1 MEYPLA
7 VLDLFYKM
15 GLEGRVGDERKW
27 CETGAGNCQRRWEEP
42 EDKMEFN
49 C

>member
-1 MEYPLA
+1 MEYSLA
-7 VLDLFYKM
+7 VLVLFYKM
-15 GLEGRVGDERKW
+15 GLEGRVGDEGKG
-27 CETGAGNCQRRWEEP
+27 CETGTGNCQRRWEEP